1 NSLRKRR
8 YRVTKQF
15 IAECYRLGVSFSA
28 ESASLNPNRLQ
39 VTVSLAG
46 ISVLEPR
53 NQLSGRFGARA
64 LWKAGQKFV
73 RNCQRLLV
81 IMQHLGKQTGLIK
94 QAVFM
99 HGILFLRD
107 LILLERLL

>member
-1 NSLRKRR
+1 M
-8 YRVTKQF
+8 
-15 IAECYRLGVSFSA
+15 
-28 ESASLNPNRLQ
+28 
-39 VTVSLAG
+39 SLAG

-94 QAVFM
+94 KHTEWITAISYSPDGKYLASADRNGGVEIWES
-99 HGILFLRD
+99 GAD
-107 LILLERLL
+107 PKP